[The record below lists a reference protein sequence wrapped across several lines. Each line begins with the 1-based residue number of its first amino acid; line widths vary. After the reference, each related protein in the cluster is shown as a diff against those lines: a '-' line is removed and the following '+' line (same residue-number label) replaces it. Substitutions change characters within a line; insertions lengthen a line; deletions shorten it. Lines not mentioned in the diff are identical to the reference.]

1 MSNADDVKI
10 VLIGT
15 YTSPHNTHTFNVAGP
30 PYYLGFVNGV
40 SVTIAT
46 LIPSYKITKAIKMS
60 EDEFQF
66 FKNEVLNKNV
76 PWKFRGVEI
85 PGTWSTG
92 VSVGGK
98 RSSCRRSSCRRSSC
112 RRRSCRRRSC
122 RRSSCRRGHRRTK
135 HH

>member
-15 YTSPHNTHTFNVAGP
+15 YTSPHNTYTFNVAGP
-30 PYYLGFVNGV
+30 EPYYLGFVKGV
-40 SVTIAT
+40 SATIAT
-46 LIPSYKITKAIKMS
+46 LIPSYKITNTIKMS

-76 PWKFRGVEI
+76 SWNFRGVEI

-112 RRRSCRRRSC
+112 RRRSCRR
-122 RRSSCRRGHRRTK
+122 SSCRRGHRRTK